1 MSTQSGALTRTYY
14 ALESF
19 CENMGENIVPYLP
32 DLVEKL
38 VVMIAHSPTVHGL
51 FLGAVI
57 SYKKKVKFLKLM
69 LLDSLQLI

>member
-1 MSTQSGALTRTYY
+1 MLCQKIADEMNTQSGALTRTYY

-19 CENMGENIVPYLP
+19 CENMGDNIVPYLP

-51 FLGAVI
+51 SYLTTASVLTSNFSLG
-57 SYKKKVKFLKLM
+57 
-69 LLDSLQLI
+69 